1 MRLPITRSP
10 RWGDIAERFTPYTG
24 PLYNRHGRE
33 VRPAIVSPYA
43 GGPVRPCC

>member
-1 MRLPITRSP
+1 MRFSLTRSP
-10 RWGDIAERFTPYTG
+10 ARPDLARVVPYTG

-33 VRPAIVSPYA
+33 IAPAIVSPYA